1 MSYKKEQALEFI
13 DMLAPI
19 AQKAFNNIGKI
30 LPSICIAMAIVESN
44 CGQSSIMKKNNALL
58 GQKVGTGK
66 TAKKYWSGK
75 FFVSR
80 TKEEYT
86 VGTHT
91 IIKSAF
97 RAYDSVEQCV
107 FNYYELLNTSLYKK
121 VVSNVDYKTQMQQ
134 IKDCGYMTSST
145 EVSSVISI
153 IEKYNLTIYDIKNDS
168 KSDNENDNENY
179 NENDNNVTVYTV
191 KKNDTL
197 WGIAS
202 KYYGYGIKWRIIYD
216 YNNLSS
222 TILRVGQKL
231 IIP

>member
-13 DMLAPI
+13 NMLAPI

-30 LPSICIAMAIVESN
+30 LPSICIAMAIVESD

-145 EVSSVISI
+145 EVNSVISI
-153 IEKYNLTIYDIKNDS
+153 IEKYNLTIYDTKNDS
-168 KSDNENDNENY
+168 ENSIEKEINSA
-179 NENDNNVTVYTV
+179 TVYIV

-197 WGIAS
+197 WDIAS

>member
-30 LPSICIAMAIVESN
+30 LPSICIAMAIVESD
-44 CGQSSIMKKNNALL
+44 CGQSNIMKKNNALL

-97 RAYDSVEQCV
+97 RAYDSIEQCV

-121 VVSNVDYKTQMQQ
+121 VASNVDYKTQMQQ

-145 EVSSVISI
+145 EVNSVISI
-153 IEKYNLTIYDIKNDS
+153 IEKYNLTIYDTKNDS
-168 KSDNENDNENY
+168 EKEINSA
-179 NENDNNVTVYTV
+179 TVYTV

>member
-44 CGQSSIMKKNNALL
+44 CGQSDIMNKNNALL

-145 EVSSVISI
+145 EVNSVISI
-153 IEKYNLTIYDIKNDS
+153 IEKYNLTIYDTKNDS
-168 KSDNENDNENY
+168 ENSIEKEINSA
-179 NENDNNVTVYTV
+179 TVYTV

>member
-19 AQKAFNNIGKI
+19 AQKAFSNIGKI
-30 LPSICIAMAIVESN
+30 LPSVCIAMAIVESN
-44 CGQSSIMKKNNALL
+44 CGQSNIMKKNNALL

-145 EVSSVISI
+145 EVNSVISI
-153 IEKYNLTIYDIKNDS
+153 IEKYNLTIYDTKNDS
-168 KSDNENDNENY
+168 ENSIEKEINSA
-179 NENDNNVTVYTV
+179 TVYTV

>member
-19 AQKAFNNIGKI
+19 AQKAFNDIGKI

-121 VVSNVDYKTQMQQ
+121 VVGNVDYKTQIQQ

-145 EVSSVISI
+145 EVNSVISI
-153 IEKYNLTIYDIKNDS
+153 IEKYNLTIYDTKNDS
-168 KSDNENDNENY
+168 ENSVEKEINSA
-179 NENDNNVTVYTV
+179 TVYTV
-191 KKNDTL
+191 EKNDTL

>member
-30 LPSICIAMAIVESN
+30 LPSVCIAMAIVESN
-44 CGQSSIMKKNNALL
+44 CGQSNIMKKNNALL

-97 RAYDSVEQCV
+97 RAYDSIEQCV

-145 EVSSVISI
+145 EVNSVISL
-153 IEKYNLTIYDIKNDS
+153 IEKYNLTIYDTKNDS
-168 KSDNENDNENY
+168 ENSIEKEINSGI
-179 NENDNNVTVYTV
+179 VYTV

>member
-13 DMLAPI
+13 DMLVPI

-145 EVSSVISI
+145 EVNSVISI
-153 IEKYNLTIYDIKNDS
+153 IEKYNLTIYDTKNDS
-168 KSDNENDNENY
+168 ENSIEKEMNSA
-179 NENDNNVTVYTV
+179 TVYTV

>member
-13 DMLAPI
+13 DMIAPI

-44 CGQSSIMKKNNALL
+44 CGQSNIMKKNNALL

-97 RAYDSVEQCV
+97 RAYDSIEQCI

-121 VVSNVDYKTQMQQ
+121 VVGNVDYKTQMQQ

-145 EVSSVISI
+145 EVNSVISI
-153 IEKYNLTIYDIKNDS
+153 IEKYNLTIYDTKNDS
-168 KSDNENDNENY
+168 ENSIEKEINSA
-179 NENDNNVTVYTV
+179 TVYTV

>member
-19 AQKAFNNIGKI
+19 AQKAFTNIGKI

-145 EVSSVISI
+145 EVNSVISI
-153 IEKYNLTIYDIKNDS
+153 IEKYNLTIYDTKNDS
-168 KSDNENDNENY
+168 ENSIEKEINSA
-179 NENDNNVTVYTV
+179 TVYTV

>member
-30 LPSICIAMAIVESN
+30 LPSVCIAMAIVESN
-44 CGQSSIMKKNNALL
+44 CGQSNIMKKNNALL

-145 EVSSVISI
+145 EVNSVISI
-153 IEKYNLTIYDIKNDS
+153 IEKYNLTIYDTKNDS
-168 KSDNENDNENY
+168 ENSIEKEMNSA
-179 NENDNNVTVYTV
+179 TVYTV
-191 KKNDTL
+191 EKNDTL

>member
-97 RAYDSVEQCV
+97 RAYDSIEQCV

-145 EVSSVISI
+145 EVNSVISI
-153 IEKYNLTIYDIKNDS
+153 IEKYNLTIYDTKNDS
-168 KSDNENDNENY
+168 ENSIEKEINSA
-179 NENDNNVTVYTV
+179 TVYTV

>member
-97 RAYDSVEQCV
+97 RAYDSIEQCI

-121 VVSNVDYKTQMQQ
+121 VVGNVDYKTQIQQ

-145 EVSSVISI
+145 EVNSVISI
-153 IEKYNLTIYDIKNDS
+153 IEKYNLTIYDTKNDS
-168 KSDNENDNENY
+168 ENSIEKEINSA
-179 NENDNNVTVYTV
+179 TVYTV

>member
-13 DMLAPI
+13 NMLAPI

-30 LPSICIAMAIVESN
+30 LPSVCIAMAIVESN
-44 CGQSSIMKKNNALL
+44 CGQSNIMKKNNALL

-121 VVSNVDYKTQMQQ
+121 VVGNVDYKTQMQQ

-145 EVSSVISI
+145 EVNSVISI
-153 IEKYNLTIYDIKNDS
+153 IEKYNLTIYDTKNDS
-168 KSDNENDNENY
+168 ENNIEKEMNSA
-179 NENDNNVTVYTV
+179 TVYTV

>member
-1 MSYKKEQALEFI
+1 
-13 DMLAPI
+13 
-19 AQKAFNNIGKI
+19 
-30 LPSICIAMAIVESN
+30 MAIVESN
-44 CGQSSIMKKNNALL
+44 CGQSNIMKKNNALL

-91 IIKSAF
+91 IIESAF

-145 EVSSVISI
+145 EVNSVISI
-153 IEKYNLTIYDIKNDS
+153 IEKYNLFEDNSLFLKYCQYLKQLTTIKNS
-168 KSDNENDNENY
+168 
-179 NENDNNVTVYTV
+179 VQF
-191 KKNDTL
+191 
-197 WGIAS
+197 
-202 KYYGYGIKWRIIYD
+202 KYSNIQ
-216 YNNLSS
+216 N
-222 TILRVGQKL
+222 TT
-231 IIP
+231 

>member
-1 MSYKKEQALEFI
+1 MSYKKEQALESI

-44 CGQSSIMKKNNALL
+44 CGQSNIMKKNNALL
-58 GQKVGTGK
+58 GRKVGTGK

-145 EVSSVISI
+145 EVNSVISI
-153 IEKYNLTIYDIKNDS
+153 IEKYNLTIYDTKNDS
-168 KSDNENDNENY
+168 ENSIEKEINSA
-179 NENDNNVTVYTV
+179 TVYTV

>member
-1 MSYKKEQALEFI
+1 
-13 DMLAPI
+13 
-19 AQKAFNNIGKI
+19 
-30 LPSICIAMAIVESN
+30 
-44 CGQSSIMKKNNALL
+44 MKKNNALL

-145 EVSSVISI
+145 EVNSVISI

-168 KSDNENDNENY
+168 ENSIEKEMNSA
-179 NENDNNVTVYTV
+179 TVYTV

>member
-13 DMLAPI
+13 NMLAPI

-30 LPSICIAMAIVESN
+30 LPSVCIAMAIVESN
-44 CGQSSIMKKNNALL
+44 CGQSNIMKKNNALL

-121 VVSNVDYKTQMQQ
+121 VASNVDYKTQMQQ

-145 EVSSVISI
+145 EVNSVISL

-168 KSDNENDNENY
+168 ENSIEK
-179 NENDNNVTVYTV
+179 EMNNATVYTV
-191 KKNDTL
+191 EKNDTL

>member
-30 LPSICIAMAIVESN
+30 LPSVCIAMAIVESN
-44 CGQSSIMKKNNALL
+44 CGQSNIMKKNNALL

-97 RAYDSVEQCV
+97 RAYDSIEQCV

-121 VVSNVDYKTQMQQ
+121 VASNVDYKTQMQQ

-145 EVSSVISI
+145 EVNSVISI
-153 IEKYNLTIYDIKNDS
+153 IEKYNLTIYDTKKDS
-168 KSDNENDNENY
+168 ENSIEKEINSA
-179 NENDNNVTVYTV
+179 TVYTV

>member
-30 LPSICIAMAIVESN
+30 LPSVCIAMAIVESN
-44 CGQSSIMKKNNALL
+44 CGQSNIMKKNNALL

-97 RAYDSVEQCV
+97 RAYDSIEQCV

-121 VVSNVDYKTQMQQ
+121 VASNVDYKTQMQQ

-145 EVSSVISI
+145 EVNSVISL

-168 KSDNENDNENY
+168 ENSIEK
-179 NENDNNVTVYTV
+179 EMNNATVYTV
-191 KKNDTL
+191 EKNDTL

>member
-44 CGQSSIMKKNNALL
+44 CGQSNIMKKNNALL

-66 TAKKYWSGK
+66 TAKKYWGGK

-121 VVSNVDYKTQMQQ
+121 VVSNVDYKTQIQQ

-145 EVSSVISI
+145 EVNSVISI
-153 IEKYNLTIYDIKNDS
+153 IEKYNLTIYDTKNDS
-168 KSDNENDNENY
+168 GNSIEKEMNSA
-179 NENDNNVTVYTV
+179 TVYTV

>member
-97 RAYDSVEQCV
+97 RAYDSIEQCV

-145 EVSSVISI
+145 EVNSVISI
-153 IEKYNLTIYDIKNDS
+153 IEKYNLTIYDTKNDS
-168 KSDNENDNENY
+168 ENSVEKEINSA
-179 NENDNNVTVYTV
+179 TVYTV

>member
-30 LPSICIAMAIVESN
+30 LPSICIAMAIVESD
-44 CGQSSIMKKNNALL
+44 CGQSNIMKKNNALL

-97 RAYDSVEQCV
+97 RAYDSIEQCV

-145 EVSSVISI
+145 EVNSVISI
-153 IEKYNLTIYDIKNDS
+153 IEKYNLTIYDTKNDS
-168 KSDNENDNENY
+168 ENSIEKEINSA
-179 NENDNNVTVYTV
+179 TVYTV

>member
-30 LPSICIAMAIVESN
+30 LPSICIAMAIVESD

-145 EVSSVISI
+145 EVNSVISI
-153 IEKYNLTIYDIKNDS
+153 IEKYNLTIYDTKNDS
-168 KSDNENDNENY
+168 ENSIEKEINSA
-179 NENDNNVTVYTV
+179 TVYIV

-197 WGIAS
+197 WDIAS

>member
-19 AQKAFNNIGKI
+19 AQKAFNDIGKI

-44 CGQSSIMKKNNALL
+44 CGQSNIMKKNNALL

-97 RAYDSVEQCV
+97 RAYDSIEQCV

-121 VVSNVDYKTQMQQ
+121 VVSNVDYKTQIQQ

-145 EVSSVISI
+145 EVNSVISI
-153 IEKYNLTIYDIKNDS
+153 IEKYNLTIYDTKNDS
-168 KSDNENDNENY
+168 ENSIKKEINSA
-179 NENDNNVTVYTV
+179 TVYTV

>member
-44 CGQSSIMKKNNALL
+44 CGQSNIMKKNNALL

-66 TAKKYWSGK
+66 TAKKYWGGK

-97 RAYDSVEQCV
+97 RAYDSIEQCV

-121 VVSNVDYKTQMQQ
+121 VASNVDYKTQMQQ

-145 EVSSVISI
+145 EVNSVISI
-153 IEKYNLTIYDIKNDS
+153 IEKYNLTIYDTKNDS
-168 KSDNENDNENY
+168 ENSIEKEINSA
-179 NENDNNVTVYTV
+179 TIYTV

>member
-145 EVSSVISI
+145 EVNSVISI
-153 IEKYNLTIYDIKNDS
+153 IEKYNLTIYDTKNDS
-168 KSDNENDNENY
+168 ENSIEKEINSA
-179 NENDNNVTVYTV
+179 TVYTV

>member
-30 LPSICIAMAIVESN
+30 LPSVCIAMAIVESN
-44 CGQSSIMKKNNALL
+44 CGQSNIMKKNNALL

-97 RAYDSVEQCV
+97 RAYDSIEQCV

-121 VVSNVDYKTQMQQ
+121 VASNVDYKTQMQQ

-145 EVSSVISI
+145 EVNSVISI
-153 IEKYNLTIYDIKNDS
+153 IEKYNLTIYDTKNDS
-168 KSDNENDNENY
+168 ENSVEKEINSA
-179 NENDNNVTVYTV
+179 TVYTV

>member
-30 LPSICIAMAIVESN
+30 LPSVCIAMAIVESN
-44 CGQSSIMKKNNALL
+44 CGQSNIMKKNNALL

-97 RAYDSVEQCV
+97 RAYDSIEQCV

-145 EVSSVISI
+145 EVNSVISI
-153 IEKYNLTIYDIKNDS
+153 IEKYNLTIYDTKNDS
-168 KSDNENDNENY
+168 ENSIEKEINSA
-179 NENDNNVTVYTV
+179 TVYTV

>member
-13 DMLAPI
+13 YMLAPI

-30 LPSICIAMAIVESN
+30 LPSVCIAMAIVESN
-44 CGQSSIMKKNNALL
+44 CGQSNIMKKNYALL

-97 RAYDSVEQCV
+97 RAYDSIEQCV

-145 EVSSVISI
+145 EVNSVISI
-153 IEKYNLTIYDIKNDS
+153 IEKYNLTIYDTKNDS
-168 KSDNENDNENY
+168 ENSIEKEINSA
-179 NENDNNVTVYTV
+179 TVYTV

>member
-44 CGQSSIMKKNNALL
+44 CGQSNIMKKNNALL

-66 TAKKYWSGK
+66 TAKKYWGGK

-121 VVSNVDYKTQMQQ
+121 VASNVDYKTQMQQ

-145 EVSSVISI
+145 EVNSVISI
-153 IEKYNLTIYDIKNDS
+153 IEKYNLTIYDTKNDS
-168 KSDNENDNENY
+168 ENSIEKEINSA
-179 NENDNNVTVYTV
+179 TVYTV

>member
-30 LPSICIAMAIVESN
+30 LPSICIAMAIVESD
-44 CGQSSIMKKNNALL
+44 CGQSNIMKKNNALL

-145 EVSSVISI
+145 EVNSVISI
-153 IEKYNLTIYDIKNDS
+153 IEKYNLTIYDTKNDS
-168 KSDNENDNENY
+168 EKEINSA
-179 NENDNNVTVYTV
+179 TVYTV

>member
-97 RAYDSVEQCV
+97 RAYDSIEQCV

-121 VVSNVDYKTQMQQ
+121 VVGNVDYKTQIQQ

-145 EVSSVISI
+145 EVNSVISI
-153 IEKYNLTIYDIKNDS
+153 IEKYNLTIYDTKNDS
-168 KSDNENDNENY
+168 ENGIEKEINSA
-179 NENDNNVTVYTV
+179 TVYTV

>member
-44 CGQSSIMKKNNALL
+44 CGQSNIMKKNNALL

-121 VVSNVDYKTQMQQ
+121 VVGNVDYKTQIQQ

-145 EVSSVISI
+145 EVNSVISI
-153 IEKYNLTIYDIKNDS
+153 IEKYNLTIYDTKNDS
-168 KSDNENDNENY
+168 ENSIEKEINSA
-179 NENDNNVTVYTV
+179 TVYTV

>member
-30 LPSICIAMAIVESN
+30 LPSVCIAMAIVESN
-44 CGQSSIMKKNNALL
+44 CGQSNIMKKNNALL

-145 EVSSVISI
+145 EVNSVISI
-153 IEKYNLTIYDIKNDS
+153 IEKYNLTIYDTKNDS
-168 KSDNENDNENY
+168 ENSIEKEINSA
-179 NENDNNVTVYTV
+179 TVYTV

>member
-121 VVSNVDYKTQMQQ
+121 VVSNVDYKTQIQQ

-145 EVSSVISI
+145 EVNSVISI
-153 IEKYNLTIYDIKNDS
+153 IEKYNLTIYDTKNDS
-168 KSDNENDNENY
+168 ENSIEKEINS
-179 NENDNNVTVYTV
+179 VTIYTV

>member
-30 LPSICIAMAIVESN
+30 LPSVCIAMAIVESN

-97 RAYDSVEQCV
+97 RAYDSIEQCV

-145 EVSSVISI
+145 EVNSVISI
-153 IEKYNLTIYDIKNDS
+153 IEKYNLTIYDTKNDS
-168 KSDNENDNENY
+168 ENSIEKEINSA
-179 NENDNNVTVYTV
+179 TIYTV

-222 TILRVGQKL
+222 TILRVGQEL

>member
-91 IIKSAF
+91 IINSAF

-121 VVSNVDYKTQMQQ
+121 VASNVDYKTQMQQ

-145 EVSSVISI
+145 EVNSVISI
-153 IEKYNLTIYDIKNDS
+153 IEKYNLTIYDTKNDS
-168 KSDNENDNENY
+168 ENSIEKEINSA
-179 NENDNNVTVYTV
+179 TVYTV
-191 KKNDTL
+191 EKNDTL
-197 WGIAS
+197 WSIAS

>member
-30 LPSICIAMAIVESN
+30 LPSICIAMAIVESD
-44 CGQSSIMKKNNALL
+44 CGQSNIMKKNNALL

-145 EVSSVISI
+145 EVNSVISI
-153 IEKYNLTIYDIKNDS
+153 IEKYNLTIYDTKNDS
-168 KSDNENDNENY
+168 ENSIEKEINSA
-179 NENDNNVTVYTV
+179 TVYTV

>member
-19 AQKAFNNIGKI
+19 VQKAFNNIGKI

-44 CGQSSIMKKNNALL
+44 CGQSNIMKKNNALL

-66 TAKKYWSGK
+66 TAKKYWGGK

-145 EVSSVISI
+145 EVNSVISI
-153 IEKYNLTIYDIKNDS
+153 IEKYNLTIYDTKNDS
-168 KSDNENDNENY
+168 ENSIEKETNSA
-179 NENDNNVTVYTV
+179 TVYTV